1 MGNSAVFNFDCRP
14 ELFFGADY
22 DLARGDCGEHEEI
35 RRLYSGNEAGQRD
48 EEAVGPCRI
57 QNFYDQ
63 LAVFCDSFGDT
74 AVGAICTEGAVAT
87 LHDAA
92 QFHDFDLD

>member
-1 MGNSAVFNFDCRP
+1 M
-14 ELFFGADY
+14 
-22 DLARGDCGEHEEI
+22 ARDK
-35 RRLYSGNEAGQRD
+35 
-48 EEAVGPCRI
+48 EAVGPCRV

-63 LAVFCDSFGDT
+63 LAFFCDSFGDT
-74 AVGAICTEGAVAT
+74 AVGAICAEGTVAA